1 MERGITYR
9 GIFHDRAR
17 QNPLCPVRLR
27 PQLARPAAV
36 HRGANYLHGRV
47 GAVLGLSDGGNMNK
61 TLRQRSEVERH
72 NYRPV
77 DNYVG
82 LIAALVGV
90 AIIIIA
96 IMENT

>member
-1 MERGITYR
+1 
-9 GIFHDRAR
+9 
-17 QNPLCPVRLR
+17 
-27 PQLARPAAV
+27 
-36 HRGANYLHGRV
+36 
-47 GAVLGLSDGGNMNK
+47 MNK